1 MLREK
6 LYALVLNVFD
16 ISIYRGK
23 NIGKFSHVQTMATDK
38 FGSITFELHHNG
50 VSCMFSS
57 KSILC
62 DIFKLRGKW
71 IYRCSSRCNLSEHDV
86 CSVTEVLS
94 LCMSFIIIESKAT
107 TQWCTKI
114 LISTELPN
122 ALTSSNSKHN
132 AHTHSHCLTQFTEHW
147 YCKHSS

>member
-62 DIFKLRGKW
+62 DIFKLRGK
-71 IYRCSSRCNLSEHDV
+71 
-86 CSVTEVLS
+86 
-94 LCMSFIIIESKAT
+94 
-107 TQWCTKI
+107 
-114 LISTELPN
+114 
-122 ALTSSNSKHN
+122 
-132 AHTHSHCLTQFTEHW
+132 
-147 YCKHSS
+147 